1 MTFIEA
7 ILLALAL
14 CVDTLVVSATTAFRS
29 KMDWH
34 RGLLMALILGFCQ
47 FVFPLA
53 GALIGDVAR
62 SFIESVDHWVAFGLL
77 ALVGGKMI
85 WESFSTGSSDPDNP
99 QHSPHGEKLGVKLFF
114 LLGVATSI
122 DGLAVGIGMGLDNP
136 MSTVLWVVATIGVV
150 TVLVSILGIFLG
162 KRSIPVPE
170 RTANIIAGLVLFAL
184 GVKILLEHLLA

>member
-7 ILLALAL
+7 LLLALAL

-29 KMDWH
+29 KMPYR

-47 FVFPLA
+47 FAFPLV

-85 WESFSTGSSDPDNP
+85 VEGIRNEEENNVSKHQQLNVAT
-99 QHSPHGEKLGVKLFF
+99 FF

-122 DGLAVGIGMGLDNP
+122 DGLAVGIGLGLDNP
-136 MSTVLWVVATIGVV
+136 MGTVLWIVATIGIVTFVV
-150 TVLVSILGIFLG
+150 SMIGIYFG
-162 KRSIPVPE
+162 KRDIPVPE
-170 RTANIIAGLVLFAL
+170 RIANIIAGLVLIGL
-184 GVKILLEHLLA
+184 GVKILLEHLLV